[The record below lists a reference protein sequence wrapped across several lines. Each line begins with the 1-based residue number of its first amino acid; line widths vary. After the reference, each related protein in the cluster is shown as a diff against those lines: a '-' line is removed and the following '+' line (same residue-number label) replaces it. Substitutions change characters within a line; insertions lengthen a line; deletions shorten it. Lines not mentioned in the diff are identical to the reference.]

1 MSKVAIFSLH
11 LHPDLIAEGRGA
23 GARGFIAKDLPSE
36 EIVGAL
42 LRVATGELVTAT
54 ASVGLAHGTLDWPGR
69 GRGLTQRQ
77 SEVVV
82 LAAEGLS
89 NREIAAALFLGTET
103 VKDYLSQA
111 FARLGVRN
119 RVEVTNLIR
128 RSEAFARRPGST

>member
-11 LHPDLIAEGRGA
+11 LHPDLIAEGRAGA

-111 FARLGVRN
+111 FATPRG
-119 RVEVTNLIR
+119 
-128 RSEAFARRPGST
+128 AQPGRGDEPHSSV